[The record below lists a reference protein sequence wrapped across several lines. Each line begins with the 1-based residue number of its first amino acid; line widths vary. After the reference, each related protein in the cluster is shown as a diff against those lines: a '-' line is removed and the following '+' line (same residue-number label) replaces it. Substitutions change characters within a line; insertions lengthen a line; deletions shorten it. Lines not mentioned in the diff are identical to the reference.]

1 MLAGPREGAA
11 VSVVASNEILA
22 MKRKRIVRITLPNLM
37 PIYAR
42 LPQLVLLSTECS
54 IGMFSK
60 DFKPFLK
67 KNESEPLAQAFLELL
82 NIFSVLV
89 HSKSKA

>member
-22 MKRKRIVRITLPNLM
+22 MKRNKIVRITLPNLM
-37 PIYAR
+37 PINVR
-42 LPQLVLLSTECS
+42 LPQLVLLSTDGS

-60 DFKPFLK
+60 DFKAFSK
-67 KNESEPLAQAFLELL
+67 KNESERLRR
-82 NIFSVLV
+82 V
-89 HSKSKA
+89 